1 MKSTVQFSRLVY
13 AAFMQ
18 LYPYKFQV
26 EFADEMQVVFATVVA
41 DAAKSGAAFVV
52 VVCLRE
58 LRDLPINLLREHWLI
73 FKETFMKNLQFS
85 KNPGLSAW
93 WGAVGFG
100 MTFAVIK
107 IVAFTWHNSSM
118 ILYALA
124 GALGGALFGLACESR
139 KQVGL
144 IALLGALALGLGYP
158 VVRLLEFN
166 FATSISPQSSAV
178 VLIVLLEPVVIG
190 TLVGILIGAVQKD
203 WKQSVR
209 LAFASAVGFGLGR
222 VAGFAL
228 SLIVWGIVQAIDSHR
243 PGFNGQLS
251 SWVVS
256 VGSIMPWVVTSI
268 VSGIVGG
275 AILGLTVKHRRIDN
289 SPHSFA

>member
-41 DAAKSGAAFVV
+41 DAAKSGAAFVA

>member
-1 MKSTVQFSRLVY
+1 
-13 AAFMQ
+13 
-18 LYPYKFQV
+18 
-26 EFADEMQVVFATVVA
+26 
-41 DAAKSGAAFVV
+41 
-52 VVCLRE
+52 
-58 LRDLPINLLREHWLI
+58 
-73 FKETFMKNLQFS
+73 MKNLQFS